1 MIAHYS
7 KIISNNILLEILNYG
22 IKMYQNESNK
32 ENMEKKIINY
42 ADNIIIETIA
52 DGIYWDDDEFYF
64 RTMNYML
71 LKYVEKYNN
80 KAKIMFEKILSGI
93 ESYNNSGNKNTTNE
107 LLTNVLIALQGFSH
121 KDMIALIR
129 K

>member
-32 ENMEKKIINY
+32 ENMEKKILNY
-42 ADNIIIETIA
+42 SDNIIETIA

-64 RTMNYML
+64 KTMNYML
-71 LKYVEKYNN
+71 LKDVEEYNN

-107 LLTNVLIALQGFSH
+107 LLTNILIALQGFSH